1 MIPTLPPC
9 PRCGSRRLIRFG
21 IVAGKQRRRCKR
33 CRYQFTRPDGHGTP
47 EPTKRAAV
55 SLYGYGLSFN
65 TVAHLLGTTAQS
77 VLRWVCGYVDH
88 HCSKPPPGEAVVIE
102 LDEMWHFLQRKDNK
116 VWIWKAYDRAT
127 GRLVDWECGD
137 RDERTFRRLFERLSR
152 WKVRLFCSDSYVVYP
167 LVLAVGN
174 HYQGKGETVALERNN
189 GQQRHW
195 TAPLRRRSIVVS
207 KSLAM
212 IERRVALF
220 AHLHVNKEA
229 PPEMHRLPIQAGG
242 FIALA

>member
-1 MIPTLPPC
+1 MVSSLPHC
-9 PRCGSRRLIRFG
+9 PRCGSRRLIRYG
-21 IVAGKQRRRCKR
+21 IVAGQQRWRCRR
-33 CRYQFTRPDGHGTP
+33 CRYQFTRLQGHGTP

-65 TVAHLLGTTAQS
+65 AVADLLGTTAPS
-77 VLRWVCGYVDH
+77 VLRCSYVDR
-88 HCSKPPPGEAVVIE
+88 CCTKPPPGDAVVIE

-137 RDERTFRRLFERLSR
+137 RDEQTFRRLFERLAR

-167 LVLAVGN
+167 LVLAVGG
-174 HYQGKGETVALERNN
+174 HYQGKDQTVALERNN
-189 GQQRHW
+189 AQQRHW
-195 TAPLRRRSIVVS
+195 TAALRRRSIVVS

-220 AHLHVNKEA
+220 AHLHVNKDA
-229 PPEMHRLPIQAGG
+229 TPEMYRLPIQPGG
-242 FIALA
+242 FLSLA